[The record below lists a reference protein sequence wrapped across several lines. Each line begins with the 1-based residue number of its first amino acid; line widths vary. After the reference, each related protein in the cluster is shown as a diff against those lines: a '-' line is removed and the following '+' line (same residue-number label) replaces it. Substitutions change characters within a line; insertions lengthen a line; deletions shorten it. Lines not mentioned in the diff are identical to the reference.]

1 LANPNETIQHP
12 DGRVELKPD
21 AFAEISASP
30 LFNRDLAPVK
40 VSERNW
46 TTYNYAALWISMA
59 HCIPTYMLS
68 SGLISAG
75 MNWWQALITILLGN
89 TIVLVPILLNSH
101 PGTKYGIPFPVFA
114 RASYGTY
121 GSNLPALM
129 RAIVAC
135 GWFGIQ
141 AWIGGEAL
149 NTLLASIIPNWN
161 GLLGGPIGGHMT
173 TAWVSF
179 FLFWGLNIFIIY
191 RGMDLLRHVE
201 NWAAPFVLV
210 MTALLLG
217 WAIWKAH
224 GLGYLL
230 TQQSKFHTIGEFW
243 AIFIPSLTAMI
254 GFWATL
260 SLNMPDFTRFGRSQR
275 EQVVGQVAALPTTMT
290 VFAAMGVMITSAAV
304 VIYPHMKPD
313 ELWDPMKLVGQFQ
326 QVIVVAISMFTV
338 VVATLAVNIA
348 ANVVSPANDFA
359 NAFPRWISFR
369 TGGLITGIIGI
380 LMQPWRLLADPSGY
394 IFSWL
399 GGYSGGLAAIA
410 GVLIIDY
417 WMVRKKRL
425 ALGDLYRRTG
435 DYAYERLDNKAAR
448 IAVVIFFVA
457 LGAVFLIAYQ
467 RTTGNEPLSAARYAT
482 MVIVTV
488 AIVFGLLSLGL
499 RSTAGRG
506 WNWRAVTATLVGC
519 ALAWIGVFVPALKPL
534 YDYAWFVGFGASA
547 ITYYVLTR
555 IAPPENM
562 VAGEAT

>member
-1 LANPNETIQHP
+1 
-12 DGRVELKPD
+12 
-21 AFAEISASP
+21 
-30 LFNRDLAPVK
+30 
-40 VSERNW
+40 
-46 TTYNYAALWISMA
+46 
-59 HCIPTYMLS
+59 
-68 SGLISAG
+68 
-75 MNWWQALITILLGN
+75 
-89 TIVLVPILLNSH
+89 
-101 PGTKYGIPFPVFA
+101 
-114 RASYGTY
+114 
-121 GSNLPALM
+121 LPALM

-149 NTLLASIIPNWN
+149 NTLFASIIPNWN

-173 TAWVSF
+173 TAWLSF
-179 FLFWGLNIFIIY
+179 FLFWGMNIFIIY

-201 NWAAPFVLV
+201 NWAAPFVLI
-210 MTALLLG
+210 MTAVLLG

-230 TQQSKFHTIGEFW
+230 TQQSKFHTLGEFW
-243 AIFIPSLTAMI
+243 GIFIPSLTAMI

-326 QVIVVAISMFTV
+326 QFIVVAISMFTV

-399 GGYSGGLAAIA
+399 GGYSGGLASIA

-417 WMVRKKRL
+417 WVVRKKRL
-425 ALGDLYRRTG
+425 ALGDLYRKSG
-435 DYAYERLDNKAAR
+435 DYAYERLNNKAAR
-448 IAVVIFFVA
+448 VAVVIFMVA

-467 RTTGNEPLSAARYAT
+467 RTTGNEPLSVARYAT

-488 AIVFGLLSLGL
+488 LIVFGLLALGL

-506 WNWRAVTATLVGC
+506 WNWRAVCATLVGC

-547 ITYYVLTR
+547 ITYYLLTA
-555 IAPPENM
+555 IAPLENI
-562 VAGEAT
+562 ATDAN